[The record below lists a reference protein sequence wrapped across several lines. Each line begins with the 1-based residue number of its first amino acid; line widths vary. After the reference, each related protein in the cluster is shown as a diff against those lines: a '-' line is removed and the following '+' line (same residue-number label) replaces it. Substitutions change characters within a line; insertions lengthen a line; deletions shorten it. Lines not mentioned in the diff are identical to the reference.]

1 MKTYIDMTH
10 MIEDDMPVWPGESP
24 PNIQETM
31 TLGKDICTVQ
41 KIEFSNH
48 LGTHLDSPCHFIKD
62 GIAIDQIPL
71 ETLIGKAKILDFTVK
86 RKNDFITEEDLK
98 DHMELVKP
106 GGRVLIK
113 TGWDKYF
120 QPETFYEGF
129 PALTLEAA
137 ELFASTKISLLGM
150 DTPSPSPVDDPD
162 QMIHKT
168 LLGAGI
174 ILLEAL
180 KNLTLIEQDE
190 CGLIVLPP
198 PFKDFSGSPCR
209 VVAVIEE

>member
-10 MIEDDMPVWPGESP
+10 TIEDDMPVWPGVSP
-24 PNIQETM
+24 PNIRETM

-41 KIEFSNH
+41 EIEFSNH

-62 GIAIDQIPL
+62 GITIDRIPL
-71 ETLIGKAKILDFTVK
+71 ETLIGKAKVLDFTGK
-86 RKNDFITEEDLK
+86 RKNDFITGEDLK
-98 DHMELVKP
+98 NHMELVEP

-120 QPETFYEGF
+120 QPETFYEDF

-137 ELFASTKISLLGM
+137 ELLASTKISLLGM

-162 QMIHKT
+162 QIIHKT

-180 KNLTLIEQDE
+180 KNLTSIKQNE
-190 CGLIVLPP
+190 CDLIVLPP
-198 PFKDFSGSPCR
+198 PFKDFCGSPCR